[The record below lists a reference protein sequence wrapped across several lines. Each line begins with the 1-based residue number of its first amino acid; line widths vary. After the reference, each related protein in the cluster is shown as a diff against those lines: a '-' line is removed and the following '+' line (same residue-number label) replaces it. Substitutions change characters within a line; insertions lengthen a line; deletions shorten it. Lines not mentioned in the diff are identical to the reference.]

1 MLVLAVDTATRAGSF
16 AVLRDTMLLAHTP
29 VLPDGPYSTHLLADC
44 GTLLD
49 AAGVSMADIDLFAV
63 SAGPGSFTGLR
74 LGLTVAKAWAEVYGK
89 PIAAVSGLEAVAAA
103 IAPPPAG
110 TPIVPLL
117 DARRGQVFG
126 GLYAYSSED
135 TSLLQQLSDD
145 SVSETQEFLRLV
157 GKQIVGASPV
167 FVTPAPEVMRP
178 ALQSSVFAS
187 ARLEEV
193 SPVLAPVIGRLGY
206 FRALRGQTVDAL
218 QLDANYVRR
227 TDAEVNWKVW

>member
-44 GTLLD
+44 GMLMD
-49 AAGVSMADIDLFAV
+49 AAGVSMADIGLFAV

-74 LGLTVAKAWAEVYGK
+74 LGLTAAKAWAEVYGK

-103 IAPPPAG
+103 IPPPPAG

-135 TSLLQQLSDD
+135 PSRLQQLSDD
-145 SVSETQEFLRLV
+145 SVSEIHEFLRLV

-178 ALQSSVFAS
+178 PLQSSVFTS

-206 FRALRGQTVDAL
+206 LRALRGQTVDSL

-227 TDAEVNWKVW
+227 TDAEVNWKGW

>member
-16 AVLRDTMLLAHTP
+16 AVLRDTMLLAHMP
-29 VLPDGPYSTHLLADC
+29 VLADGPYSTHLLADC

-49 AAGVSMADIDLFAV
+49 SAGVSMADIDLFAV

-74 LGLTVAKAWAEVYGK
+74 LGLTAVKAWAEVYGR

-103 IAPPPAG
+103 IPPPPVG

-126 GLYAYSSED
+126 GLYAYSTED

-145 SVSETQEFLRLV
+145 SVSEIQEFLSRV

-206 FRALRGQTVDAL
+206 LRALRGQTVDAL

-227 TDAEVNWKVW
+227 TDAEVNWKGW

>member
-1 MLVLAVDTATRAGSF
+1 MLVLAVDTANRDGSF

-44 GTLLD
+44 GMLMD
-49 AAGVSMADIDLFAV
+49 AVGVSMADIGLFAV

-74 LGLTVAKAWAEVYGK
+74 LGLTAAKAWAEVYGK

-103 IAPPPAG
+103 IPPPPAG

-135 TSLLQQLSDD
+135 PSRLQQLSDD
-145 SVSETQEFLRLV
+145 SVSEIHEFLRLV

-178 ALQSSVFAS
+178 PLQSSVFTS

-206 FRALRGQTVDAL
+206 LRALRGQTVDSL

-227 TDAEVNWKVW
+227 TDAEVNWKGW